1 MESVAVPPAGFGSHS
16 ASFSI
21 LFAPQALLGLLC
33 FGVRFFSCRLR
44 CFYFVVSPCCCF
56 VLRIVL
62 LLRIRLGFFQ
72 KYLAMASE
80 RKRKLSLFD
89 VVDDGNATTRTKT
102 NGFPA
107 LNPYTNKPYS
117 TRYHEILER
126 RRELPV
132 WQQKQEF
139 LDTLAKNQTMILV
152 GETGSGK
159 TTQVRPQHTF
169 PTFA

>member
-1 MESVAVPPAGFGSHS
+1 M
-16 ASFSI
+16 
-21 LFAPQALLGLLC
+21 LFLLLGLDLIPLHSPSCLQLKLFLDSSVLECC
-33 FGVRFFSCRLR
+33 FFLAVCGVFFSV
-44 CFYFVVSPCCCF
+44 VVSPCCCF
-56 VLRIVL
+56 VWRIFL
-62 LLRIRLGFFQ
+62 LLRIPLGFLQ

-89 VVDDGNATTRTKT
+89 VVDDGNATTRAKT

-117 TRYHEILER
+117 TRYYEILER